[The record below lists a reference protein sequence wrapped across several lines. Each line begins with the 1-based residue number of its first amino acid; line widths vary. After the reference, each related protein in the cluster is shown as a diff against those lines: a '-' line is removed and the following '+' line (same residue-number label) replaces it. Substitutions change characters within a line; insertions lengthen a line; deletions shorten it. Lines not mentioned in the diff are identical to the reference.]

1 MAALVAPGGL
11 TLKQNKIQSLW
22 IRRNEDSD
30 DYSIEIVYGSDA
42 YSVNY
47 PKANIV
53 FSDNGVIAFPITI
66 DILDEHDNLIN
77 EYSLAPNR
85 DGAQEVLGG
94 N

>member
-1 MAALVAPGGL
+1 M
-11 TLKQNKIQSLW
+11 KQNNIQSLW

-30 DYSIEIVYGSDA
+30 DYSVEIVYGSDA

-47 PKANIV
+47 PKVDIV
-53 FSDNGVIAFPITI
+53 FSDNGVIAFPVTI
-66 DILDEHDNLIN
+66 RIRDEQCNLVN

-85 DGAQEVLGG
+85 DGTQEVLGG